1 MPELIVDAHRL
12 IGPVPFDDLPE
23 DPRPE
28 MGRLGIHR
36 AHVTHTLSLYS
47 DVRAGNEALLGLG
60 DPRLVP
66 VPVLLPE
73 TFEPVPDWD
82 VPMVRLCPDRHRFEL
97 TGPTALRWLAA
108 LGVTAAVDF
117 EETSPGQLIT
127 LARELPEQRVLLLN
141 PGYRRLRVIA
151 ELMVAIP
158 NLWLEIGTVNTQRGV
173 EWLAGHFG
181 AERLVFG
188 TGAPVMD
195 DCGPRFLLDH
205 LDLPEADIAL
215 IASGGGLL

>member
-1 MPELIVDAHRL
+1 MPKFVADAHRL

-28 MGRLGIHR
+28 MDRLGIR
-36 AHVTHTLSLYS
+36 QAYVTHTLSLFS
-47 DVRAGNEALLGLG
+47 DVRAGNEALLQLD

-66 VPVLLPE
+66 VPVLVPE
-73 TFEPVPDWD
+73 SYEPVPAWD
-82 VPMVRLCPDRHRFEL
+82 VRMLRLCPARHRFEL

-108 LGVTAAVDF
+108 LDTTIAIEF
-117 EETSPGQLIT
+117 EETSPGQLLA
-127 LARELPEQRVLLLN
+127 LARQLPAQRILLLT
-141 PGYRRLRVIA
+141 PGYRRLRTIG
-151 ELMVAIP
+151 ELMAEIP

-173 EWLAGHFG
+173 EWLAGHYG

-188 TGAPVMD
+188 TGAPILD

-205 LDLPEADIAL
+205 LDLPEKDVEL
-215 IASGGGLL
+215 IATGGSLL

>member
-1 MPELIVDAHRL
+1 MPEHIVDAHRL

-28 MGRLGIHR
+28 MDRLGIHQ
-36 AHVTHTLSLYS
+36 AYVTHTLALYS
-47 DVRAGNEALLGLG
+47 DVRAGNEALLDLD

-73 TFEPVPDWD
+73 SFEPVPDWG
-82 VPMVRLCPDRHRFEL
+82 VPMVRLCPARHRFEL

-108 LGVTAAVDF
+108 LGVTAAIDF
-117 EETSPGQLIT
+117 EETSPGHLLA
-127 LARELPEQRVLLLN
+127 LARALPEQRILLLN
-141 PGYRRLRVIA
+141 PGYRRLRAIA
-151 ELMVAIP
+151 ELMTAIP

-181 AERLVFG
+181 AGRLVFG

-205 LDLPEADIAL
+205 LDLPEADVAV
-215 IASGGGLL
+215 IASGGSLL